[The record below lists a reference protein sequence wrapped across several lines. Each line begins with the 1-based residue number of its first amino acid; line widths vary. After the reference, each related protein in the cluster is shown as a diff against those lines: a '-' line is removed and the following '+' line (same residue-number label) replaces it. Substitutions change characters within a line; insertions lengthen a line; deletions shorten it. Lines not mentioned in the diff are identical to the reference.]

1 MFCCSCS
8 SPDIYNFVKTLD
20 CENLE
25 KSFARPTNQSNSAHQ
40 LASAKSTLT
49 RLLMHRRLD
58 ANTRRAEPD
67 VSLL

>member
-1 MFCCSCS
+1 MFCCSRS
-8 SPDIYNFVKTLD
+8 SPDIYDFVKTLD

-25 KSFARPTNQSNSAHQ
+25 KFFAGPTNQSNSAHK
-40 LASAKSTLT
+40 LASAKLT
-49 RLLMHRRLD
+49 VTRMQMHRCLD